1 MGAETLIQYQDAKDM
16 VAPVKCQKICQ
27 GKHGKG
33 QGLGWRVKN
42 SKEEIAFNPHIES
55 VQNLSTQERTFKP
68 SRKGVRI
75 K

>member
-1 MGAETLIQYQDAKDM
+1 MQYQDAKDT

-33 QGLGWRVKN
+33 WGWGWGVKN
-42 SKEEIAFNPHIES
+42 SKEEIAFNPHIVA
-55 VQNLSTQERTFKP
+55 VQKLSAQERTFKP
-68 SRKGVRI
+68 SGKGVRI